1 MEKSA
6 LPQRP
11 ALFFTPHILL
21 YIYII
26 NTNIFPRYM
35 YISIN
40 IYIYIYYKCIYIYM
54 KGVELIY
61 CQFCF
66 SLWIAPL
73 RAFGDDLCRQGA

>member
-1 MEKSA
+1 
-6 LPQRP
+6 
-11 ALFFTPHILL
+11 
-21 YIYII
+21 
-26 NTNIFPRYM
+26 M